1 MGLAKS
7 APLGAWAEG
16 KERWLAAMRWRRQI
30 EELLQPFELT
40 FARWLVLEATDEL
53 VREQD
58 EPVTQS
64 AVAARCEL
72 DKMTVSQV
80 MRTLTE
86 RGLVDR
92 GPAFGRPAYRLL
104 LTPAG
109 KKIAAKV
116 RARLQ
121 ADSPGRPKAAR

>member
-1 MGLAKS
+1 MGLQKT
-7 APLGAWAEG
+7 APRGAWIEG

-30 EELLQPFELT
+30 EQLLRPFELT
-40 FARWLVLEATDEL
+40 LARWLVLEATDEI

-58 EPVTQS
+58 EAVTQS

-80 MRTLTE
+80 MRTLTHQ
-86 RGLVDR
+86 GLVDR
-92 GPAFGRPAYRLL
+92 APAFGRPAYRVL

-109 KKIAAKV
+109 KKIAARV
-116 RARLQ
+116 RGRLQ